1 MKIVVQ
7 KCECNLKSY
16 FRSKVVFH
24 ETYNTVSIHFYEK
37 HSKETFYVD
46 VGKNKRIDQLHLLS
60 YSFQIANG
68 MNFLAQADVSSSDF
82 GILYF

>member
-7 KCECNLKSY
+7 KCEYNLKAY
-16 FRSKVVFH
+16 LRSNVIFQ

-37 HSKETFYVD
+37 QFKETFCVD
-46 VGKNKRIDQLHLLS
+46 VRRNKHINLLHLIS
-60 YSFQIANG
+60 YNFQIANG